1 MEPPPVDQT
10 ALRES
15 NPVIKAKQLGIATDD
30 PIAAATANAFVETRG
45 FSADILSSD
54 EGMKSF
60 INVFDPNEGQV
71 AKLSQRGYDLSALQF
86 NSLDQLNEASNRL
99 EVTEKGLADGSLKGD
114 SALRILDTVGNE
126 GNPDDAD
133 VDFSD
138 PQAVFILDLKVQF
151 PQFANLIDENKE
163 NAQQIV
169 DLVTMVGPERAGR
182 LFDNPQSLAIFLD
195 PANQLMGQEL
205 DLGYIDL
212 LATDP
217 AYFKSIIPILQTNPQ
232 LPSQLFAE
240 LRNLNLSYSEL
251 TKVLAD
257 IQVGPQ
263 ATPPGNPPS
272 QVAQLT
278 LQDEAGM
285 LGLLDD
291 RSFSGGVLDP
301 ALFAASEQVLASVF
315 FTETA
320 DAYTALSDLDHS
332 SDSVAGESP
341 GVDDGKELI
350 LGGKNISFSTG
361 SYSLQSADPVD
372 FLIAAEEKLTLMGDL
387 VFNPSSTDSD
397 LILLSAGLVDLTQAN
412 SITFVGDELGIG
424 SFDSLEIK
432 QVDLYAENQIS
443 LRSLDNV
450 VINNSKM
457 ETSGKGADFV
467 HLLAANELQVN
478 NLRFSES
485 VKRIAMEAMTINL
498 SNVNFP
504 SASTVDLNSL
514 YGGIDGKY
522 PHFNSIQ
529 HGRVNFIEQI
539 RYGNHLIMDRAAFDK
554 HGGNITIGK
563 IR

>member
-1 MEPPPVDQT
+1 M
-10 ALRES
+10 
-15 NPVIKAKQLGIATDD
+15 IKAKQLGIATDD

-45 FSADILSSD
+45 FSPDILSSD

-71 AKLSQRGYDLSALQF
+71 AKLSQRGFDLSALQF

-195 PANQLMGQEL
+195 PANQLMGEQLEL
-205 DLGYIDL
+205 GFIDL
-212 LATDP
+212 LAADP

-232 LPSQLFAE
+232 LPSQLFVE

-263 ATPPGNPPS
+263 ATPPGSPPS

-291 RSFSGGVLDP
+291 RSFSGGILDP

-320 DAYTALSDLDHS
+320 DAYTALSNLDYSEHADAGLS
-332 SDSVAGESP
+332 SGH
-341 GVDDGKELI
+341 DDGKELI
-350 LGGKNISFSTG
+350 LGSKVISFSTG
-361 SYSLQSADPVD
+361 LYSLQSADPVD
-372 FLIAAEEKLTLMGDL
+372 FLIAAEDKLTLTGDL